1 MPPAENGMFGLLLS
15 PVPSSGLMV
24 VGKDDALNA
33 DTLAVGVP
41 KMGGRLIL
49 PNELTM
55 DTNVIV
61 PRLQRQTKGTL
72 DESKGKQSSV
82 AANFFQIHRAPI
94 RVVMCHTGGEGVTKS
109 P

>member
-61 PRLQRQTKGTL
+61 SEKLCEGETDVQRT
-72 DESKGKQSSV
+72 
-82 AANFFQIHRAPI
+82 AR
-94 RVVMCHTGGEGVTKS
+94 R
-109 P
+109 

>member
-15 PVPSSGLMV
+15 PPPFSGLMV

-61 PRLQRQTKGTL
+61 SVKLCKRETDVQRT
-72 DESKGKQSSV
+72 
-82 AANFFQIHRAPI
+82 AR
-94 RVVMCHTGGEGVTKS
+94 R
-109 P
+109 